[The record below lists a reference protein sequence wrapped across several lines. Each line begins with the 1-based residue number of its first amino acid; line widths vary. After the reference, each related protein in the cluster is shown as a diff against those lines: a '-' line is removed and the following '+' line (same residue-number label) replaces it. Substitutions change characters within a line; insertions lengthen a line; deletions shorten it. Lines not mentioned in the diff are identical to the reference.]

1 MSVKKFRFVS
11 PGIFINEIDNSQLPA
26 TPEDLGPVIVGRA
39 KKGPAMTP
47 IKITSFS
54 EFVDVFGDPVPGGV
68 STDFYREDN
77 QTSPMYGGY
86 AAQAYLRNSSPIT
99 YVRLLGA
106 QHDDKESGGEA
117 GWKTAKDLGA
127 VPQFASGGAYGL
139 FILNSASANPMTKV
153 TGALAAVWYFDKGH
167 IGLSGTIGGIDLTG
181 SAVTAGSGSGVLI
194 STVGNDYEFKA
205 VVGAGDGVPGNDK
218 VVTFNF
224 NEDSDRY
231 IRKVFNTNPT
241 LSNTSITATDNRT
254 FYWLGETFDKHLR
267 SKVTGSTSATRLGVI
282 LSLRNSDGTVKGN
295 RFQRGFTKAR
305 TGWVFAQ
312 DLEDAGSYTSENAQ
326 KLFRF
331 KTRGAGKW
339 AQENLK
345 ISIEDIKASTSKSTP
360 YGSFTIT
367 IRKLDDHDG
376 SVKVV
381 EQFTGCNL
389 NVNSVNYIARKIG
402 DKNLVWSDTER
413 SYTEYGEY
421 DNRSSYIYVDPDDVV
436 AKGQLSSKE
445 FLPFGFYGPPKFK
458 TVSFS
463 SGSLNLT
470 SVEGE
475 AAQVLASGAFGKFSG
490 SAGVYG
496 HASHPAIF
504 VGSGSGHGAGTTL
517 AFEYPELTLRSSSAD
532 GDLPSPG
539 DAYFGVDT
547 TLHRPGTGSVKH
559 DESIIDT
566 LRMKPDGISDDGQF
580 ASGTYLDNSWL
591 FTLDDLR
598 QSGVHAHYV
607 SGSRRAGTSYTATGS
622 GYQSVLDS
630 GFDRFTM
637 VLHGGSDGLDIH
649 EQNPFRNSGMS
660 AEASETNNYA
670 FNSIKRAI
678 DSVKD
683 PEDVE
688 YNLITAP
695 GVTNT
700 KLTDKVISNTEL
712 RADALAVIDLEGGY
726 VPSDE
731 NDSAVTDR
739 LGSVATTVS
748 NLKNRGIN
756 SSYAC
761 AYYPWVQ
768 VRDTFTNQLVWVPPS
783 VVAMGTFSSSQARSE
798 LWFAPA
804 GFTRGGLTEGS
815 AGIPV
820 IGVRERLTAK
830 KRDKLYEANIN
841 PIAKFPAEG
850 IVVFGQKTLQTTRSA
865 LDRINVRRLM
875 IFVKKEISR
884 IAATT
889 LFEQNVRE
897 TWNGFIGRADP
908 FLRSVKARLGLTD
921 FKIVLDETTTT
932 PDLVDRNIMYAKI
945 FLKPARAIEFIAID
959 FVITDSGASFED

>member
-1 MSVKKFRFVS
+1 M
-11 PGIFINEIDNSQLPA
+11 
-26 TPEDLGPVIVGRA
+26 
-39 KKGPAMTP
+39 
-47 IKITSFS
+47 
-54 EFVDVFGDPVPGGV
+54 GD
-68 STDFYREDN
+68 
-77 QTSPMYGGY
+77 
-86 AAQAYLRNSSPIT
+86 AA
-99 YVRLLGA
+99 
-106 QHDDKESGGEA
+106 
-117 GWKTAKDLGA
+117 
-127 VPQFASGGAYGL
+127 
-139 FILNSASANPMTKV
+139 
-153 TGALAAVWYFDKGH
+153 
-167 IGLSGTIGGIDLTG
+167 
-181 SAVTAGSGSGVLI
+181 
-194 STVGNDYEFKA
+194 
-205 VVGAGDGVPGNDK
+205 
-218 VVTFNF
+218 
-224 NEDSDRY
+224 
-231 IRKVFNTNPT
+231 
-241 LSNTSITATDNRT
+241 
-254 FYWLGETFDKHLR
+254 
-267 SKVTGSTSATRLGVI
+267 
-282 LSLRNSDGTVKGN
+282 
-295 RFQRGFTKAR
+295 
-305 TGWVFAQ
+305 
-312 DLEDAGSYTSENAQ
+312 SYTSENAQ
-326 KLFRF
+326 KLFRIR
-331 KTRGAGKW
+331 TRGAGKW

-345 ISIEDIKASTSKSTP
+345 ISVEDIKVSTSKSTP
-360 YGSFTIT
+360 YGSFTISV
-367 IRKLDDHDG
+367 RKLDDHDG

-389 NVNSVNYIARKIG
+389 NVNSVNFVARKIG
-402 DKNLVWSDTER
+402 DKRLTWSDSDR
-413 SYTEYGEY
+413 RYTEYGEY
-421 DNRSSYIYVDPDDVV
+421 DNRSSYIYVELDDAV
-436 AKGQLSSKE
+436 AEGTLSSKE
-445 FLPFGFYGPPKFK
+445 FLPFGFYGPPKLK
-458 TVSFS
+458 TVTYT
-463 SGSLNLT
+463 SGALAVLDIAGGAT
-470 SVEGE
+470 K
-475 AAQVLASGAFGKFSG
+475 VLASGAFGKFSG
-490 SAGVYG
+490 SADAYG
-496 HASHPAIF
+496 HTYPGAIF
-504 VGSGSGHGAGTTL
+504 MSSGSVVPDRI
-517 AFEYPELTLRSSSAD
+517 AFSMPELTLRISSSD

-547 TLHRPGTGSVKH
+547 TLHREGTGSIKH
-559 DESIIDT
+559 DESIIDL
-566 LRMKPDGISDDGQF
+566 LRMRPDGISDDGQF
-580 ASGTYLDNSWL
+580 TTGDYLTNSWL
-591 FTLDDLR
+591 FTLDDLKKT
-598 QSGVHAHYV
+598 GVHAYYA
-607 SGSRRAGTSYTATGS
+607 SGSRRATTSITAVSG
-622 GYQSVLDS
+622 GYQNVLDA

-660 AEASETNNYA
+660 AEASEVNSYA

-688 YNLITAP
+688 YNLITVP
-695 GVTNT
+695 GITNT
-700 KLTDKVISNTEL
+700 KLTDKVISNSEL

-726 VPSDE
+726 TPADE
-731 NDSAVTDR
+731 NADAITDR
-739 LGSVATTVS
+739 LGSVDTTVT

-897 TWNGFIGRADP
+897 TWNGFIGRAEP

-921 FKIVLDETTTT
+921 FKIILDETTTT